1 MGLSGGGRFKCVLQG
16 GICVKNGERN
26 KMAAAAAR
34 TCRAFQSFVWL
45 SCISALARDS
55 FSSCMGPAWN
65 TNVHESKCNF
75 PVVRVLAVTAQVMHV
90 KWQEKEVHKMARS
103 KML

>member
-1 MGLSGGGRFKCVLQG
+1 MGLGGGGRFKCVLWE
-16 GICVKNGERN
+16 GICVKNGEKN

-34 TCRAFQSFVWL
+34 ACRAFQSFVWL

-75 PVVRVLAVTAQVMHV
+75 PVVHTLAVTALLMNV
-90 KWQEKEVHKMARS
+90 K
-103 KML
+103 